1 MRKIV
6 LFFSVLLVI
15 LGSINLSYATDV
27 NSTIDSKLKI
37 KKNYKRSNIQ
47 KLKKRRQISFLD
59 YYMLHHIVII
69 YDTQLVYTDMID
81 LLDIFDLEEF
91 VLVQLLKHQVE

>member
-1 MRKIV
+1 
-6 LFFSVLLVI
+6 
-15 LGSINLSYATDV
+15 
-27 NSTIDSKLKI
+27 
-37 KKNYKRSNIQ
+37 
-47 KLKKRRQISFLD
+47 
-59 YYMLHHIVII
+59 MLHHIVII